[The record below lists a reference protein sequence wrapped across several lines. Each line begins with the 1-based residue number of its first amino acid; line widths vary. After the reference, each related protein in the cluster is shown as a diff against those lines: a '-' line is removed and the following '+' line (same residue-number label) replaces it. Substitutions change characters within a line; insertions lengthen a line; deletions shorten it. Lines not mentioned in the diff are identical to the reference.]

1 MPVIT
6 IMGPTVAAVLTGT
19 FVIESMYAIPGMG
32 KYYVDSTN
40 NNDYSMIL
48 GMTVFYGAFLIF
60 CNLVV
65 DILYGIVDP
74 RVRIGK

>member
-1 MPVIT
+1 
-6 IMGPTVAAVLTGT
+6 
-19 FVIESMYAIPGMG
+19 
-32 KYYVDSTN
+32 
-40 NNDYSMIL
+40 MIL